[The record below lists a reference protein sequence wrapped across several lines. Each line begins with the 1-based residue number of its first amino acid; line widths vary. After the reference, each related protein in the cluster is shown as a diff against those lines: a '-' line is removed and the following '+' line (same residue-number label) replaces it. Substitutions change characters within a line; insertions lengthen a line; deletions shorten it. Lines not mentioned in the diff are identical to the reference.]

1 MLWTTFWAVPR
12 IERRLEVAVASALED
27 RGLHVSSIDARG
39 TTVTLVGGPTSPD
52 ARLALAATVRSVP
65 GVSEVRSLLLAENDL
80 PSGGGE
86 GAAGAARFAEAD
98 PGPGATNPGRLDG
111 SSPPRVE
118 PASAAV
124 EGTPREAEGPG
135 AAERD
140 DAGTTTDVPEA
151 ATDAD
156 GSLGDPTAAS
166 TDAAVSVTDPPP
178 GVERDSSGPAE
189 TSRSEDASSSDERP
203 APCRVRLMRLAEG
216 RTLSFSEGS
225 SILSEED
232 QAVLSELALGLRS
245 CGEWTLTIVGFASAS
260 EGPDA
265 WILADRRAYGAARF
279 LLDRGIDESRI
290 ATVTGNT
297 PSDEEGVPRVELFIS
312 GGE

>member
-1 MLWTTFWAVPR
+1 MLWTTFWVVPR

-39 TTVTLVGGPTSPD
+39 TTVTLVGGPTSPE

-65 GVSEVRSLLLAENDL
+65 GVSEVRSLLLAEDDL
-80 PSGGGE
+80 PPGGGE
-86 GAAGAARFAEAD
+86 GASGTARLAEAE
-98 PGPGATNPGRLDG
+98 PGPGATNPGRPDE
-111 SSPPRVE
+111 SPPFRME
-118 PASAAV
+118 PASDAV
-124 EGTPREAEGPG
+124 EGTPREADRPG
-135 AAERD
+135 AAERG
-140 DAGTTTDVPEA
+140 DAGTPTNAPEA
-151 ATDAD
+151 AIDAD
-156 GSLGDPTAAS
+156 VSPGDPAAVS
-166 TDAAVSVTDPPP
+166 TDAPAAVTAPPP
-178 GVERDSSGPAE
+178 GEARDSSGPAA
-189 TSRSEDASSSDERP
+189 TARSEEGASSEERP